1 MKLTPAPLTK
11 VNTGT
16 VNQTTFA
23 LNRQRR
29 KVAEIRTVD
38 DKPRVFLKGDQHV
51 PLICG
56 YRDAFN
62 AAISA

>member
-1 MKLTPAPLTK
+1 MKLTPAPLT
-11 VNTGT
+11 
-16 VNQTTFA
+16 TFA
-23 LNRQRR
+23 LIRQRR